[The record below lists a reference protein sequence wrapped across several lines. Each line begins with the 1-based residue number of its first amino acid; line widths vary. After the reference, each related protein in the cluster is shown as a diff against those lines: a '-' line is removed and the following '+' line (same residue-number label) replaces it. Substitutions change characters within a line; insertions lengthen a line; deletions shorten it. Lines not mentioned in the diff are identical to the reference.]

1 MNGCLAE
8 PGILRRFAHPSP
20 RPEVTVS
27 PDSSFVVKVGIDMK
41 LMTRTSVSAL
51 FAAAVLAAGAGT
63 AYAGPIAQEDGPPRP
78 VIPGVHLVDQK
89 QAALENMLNEL
100 NLGWANG
107 GAAGTAIGAAIGL
120 GVGCLSMFPGSLA
133 GCMIGLPTG
142 AVTGALIGIGNGN
155 PKAQKA
161 IEDYINTP

>member
-1 MNGCLAE
+1 
-8 PGILRRFAHPSP
+8 
-20 RPEVTVS
+20 
-27 PDSSFVVKVGIDMK
+27 MK

-51 FAAAVLAAGAGT
+51 FAVAVIAGAGT
-63 AYAGPIAQEDGPPRP
+63 AHASPIAPDEGPPRP
-78 VIPGVHLVDQK
+78 VVPGVHLVDQAQK

-142 AVTGALIGIGNGN
+142 AVTGALIGIANGN

-161 IEDYINTP
+161 IEDYINTPS

>member
-1 MNGCLAE
+1 MN
-8 PGILRRFAHPSP
+8 R
-20 RPEVTVS
+20 VTRAS
-27 PDSSFVVKVGIDMK
+27 A
-41 LMTRTSVSAL
+41 SAL
-51 FAAAVLAAGAGT
+51 FAAAVIAGAGT
-63 AYAGPIAQEDGPPRP
+63 AHASPIDPNDGLAGQL
-78 VIPGVHLVDQK
+78 VPGVHQVDQK
-89 QAALENMLNEL
+89 QAALDNMLNEL

-142 AVTGALIGIGNGN
+142 AVTGALVGIGNGN